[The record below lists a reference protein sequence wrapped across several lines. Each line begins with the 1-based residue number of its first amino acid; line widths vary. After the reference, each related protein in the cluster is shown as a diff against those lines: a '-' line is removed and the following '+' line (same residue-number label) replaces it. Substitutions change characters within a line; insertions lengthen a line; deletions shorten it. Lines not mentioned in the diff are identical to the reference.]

1 MALGKNMK
9 VDRLIPLTDE
19 NNAEKEGFDI
29 NLDLSDSLEE
39 LSLEEDKS
47 SIMDLTLDDDKETNE
62 VVEET
67 QNEEVLAEAI
77 DKEEEVVLD
86 ELSEPESQ
94 GQPEN
99 QSQPQSESE
108 PQIQPAIVYENVE
121 TDSLKIIFTPSRR
134 KTQKRILIN
143 IEGALTINNVDVLYS
158 KVNVVFDNYDFVEVT
173 MTNVTDIDLTVIQL
187 FHAIRV
193 SYWSQKK
200 YISINA
206 EFSRDDRKLLNTCG
220 FTEFQTQKTDA

>member
-9 VDRLIPLTDE
+9 VDRLIPLSDE
-19 NNAEKEGFDI
+19 NKNNVEDGFDI
-29 NLDLSDSLEE
+29 NLDLNESLDE
-39 LSLEEDKS
+39 LSLEEEKS
-47 SIMDLTLDDDKETNE
+47 SIMDLTLDDEVINE
-62 VVEET
+62 VVEDV
-67 QNEEVLAEAI
+67 QNEEVVILN
-77 DKEEEVVLD
+77 LD
-86 ELSEPESQ
+86 EISEPEPQSDPQ
-94 GQPEN
+94 AQAEPQP
-99 QSQPQSESE
+99 QSQPEAQS
-108 PQIQPAIVYENVE
+108 QPAIVYENVE